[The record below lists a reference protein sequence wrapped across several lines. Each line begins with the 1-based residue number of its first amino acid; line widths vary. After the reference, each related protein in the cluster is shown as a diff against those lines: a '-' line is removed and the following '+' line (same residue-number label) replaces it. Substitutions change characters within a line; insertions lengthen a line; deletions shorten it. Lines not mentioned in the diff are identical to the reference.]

1 MPAVALGVALQR
13 VLTAA
18 MRILAR
24 VLAARIAEQ
33 MREVQPIVGWVLGG
47 VVVIAAL
54 PAAAAL
60 AMGILLQAAVVG
72 TLGSGHADAD
82 EQSTGWRRPDEF
94 AASLVGLESRGAWT
108 WPVDGRLTTQYGG
121 CNFAMCPHWGIDI
134 AGAFGTR
141 VVAAG
146 DGVVAVLGWDPDGYG
161 HYVILAHGDG
171 WQTLYAH
178 LQPSESSGPR
188 LTLNDR
194 VRRGDPIGGLGSS
207 GASTGPHL
215 HFEMWRDGRRIDP
228 GLVLPS

>member
-18 MRILAR
+18 TRVLVR

-33 MREVQPIVGWVLGG
+33 MREVQPIVGWALGG

-60 AMGILLQAAVVG
+60 AMGVLLQAAVVG
-72 TLGSGHADAD
+72 TLGTGHADAG
-82 EQSTGWRRPDEF
+82 EQGTGWRRPGEF
-94 AASLVGLESRGAWT
+94 AASLVGPESPGDWT

-134 AGAFGTR
+134 AGAFGTP
-141 VVAAG
+141 VAAAG
-146 DGVVAVLGWDPDGYG
+146 DGVVAAVGWDPDGYG
-161 HYVILAHGDG
+161 HYVVLAHSGG

-178 LQPSESSGPR
+178 LQPPDRSGAR
-188 LTLNDR
+188 LSLNDS
-194 VRRGDPIGGLGSS
+194 VRRGDPVGGLGSS

-215 HFEMWRDGRRIDP
+215 HFEMWRDGSQVDPTRIL
-228 GLVLPS
+228 GS